1 MKNLLFAL
9 SIATILVSCKKD
21 KNNDFT
27 ATDVTGTSNVKGNVS
42 KSVIAPSGF
51 GGFTNSSRVPAAG
64 VNVTVKVNK
73 NSLYPNSNAQGADI
87 YTGTT
92 DANGNYS
99 IPVKTNANG
108 VSALITVDGFTATE
122 DTLVN
127 GTSKPGLLASYTGTS
142 FSRTLFMG
150 QNSQFDYSF
159 TASNITSNPNNIVIG
174 TGVITG
180 SLSMSI
186 IKEFTVTGA
195 PTVINYTFVDA
206 KVANHLVYLSFSNDP
221 TTQSAKTYTAT
232 TDANGYYTFT
242 VSTVANGTPGF
253 FSQNADI
260 WAPDFATTRDTVK
273 LSGATVTGPAGVF
286 QMTNTN
292 QNSIFNGTIR
302 NAAHL
307 NYFSFTAN

>member
-1 MKNLLFAL
+1 MKKLLFAL
-9 SIATILVSCKKD
+9 SFATILVSCKKD
-21 KNNDFT
+21 KNTDFT

-42 KSVIAPSGF
+42 KNVITPNGF

-99 IPVKTNANG
+99 IPVKTNASG
-108 VSALITVDGFTATE
+108 VSAMITIDGFTATE

-127 GTSKPGLLASYTGTS
+127 GTTKPGLLASYSGTS
-142 FSRTLFMG
+142 FNRTLYMG
-150 QNSQFDYSF
+150 QNAQIDYSF
-159 TASNITSNPNNIVIG
+159 TASNIISNPNNIVVG
-174 TGVITG
+174 TAVITG
-180 SLSMSI
+180 SLSMSV
-186 IKEFTVTGA
+186 IKEFTVTGF
-195 PTVINYTFVDA
+195 PSVINYTTADV
-206 KVANHLVYLSFSNDP
+206 KVPNHMVYMNFSNDP

-253 FSQNADI
+253 SQNADI

-286 QMTNTN
+286 QMTSTN